1 MNPLLTV
8 VVPVFNRSHLIERT
22 LDSIAASTYRPFVL
36 KIIDNTSTDNSL
48 EVCQRWAERNAS
60 ADGLVIEVLEETK
73 AGAPCARNCGLAS
86 CQTPYIYFFDSDDFC
101 SPDFIGDVVKS
112 FEKEDADM
120 LFAPVQMEIN
130 GKLKLRAYVENGGLV
145 EQIGS
150 SMLSTHSM
158 VFRTEWLRKIGG
170 WREDLTVW
178 QDWELGIRVLLARP
192 RILWMTTHPYHRV
205 AIHGDSITGSCLSQ
219 TLKGTLY
226 ATRCVIDEIRNADNI
241 TGNEQSRCLL
251 ALYYR
256 SMITAGK
263 LRREKN
269 PEGDEAYRQ
278 LAAEILPNPNMQAKI
293 TGRLLYRYTAAG
305 GRGAW
310 RLIH

>member
-8 VVPVFNRSHLIERT
+8 VVPVYNRSHLIERT

-36 KIIDNTSTDNSL
+36 KIVDNASTDNSL
-48 EVCQRWAERNAS
+48 EACQQWAERNAS
-60 ADGLVIEVLEETK
+60 VDELIVEVIEEIK

-101 SPDFIGDVVKS
+101 SSDFIGDALKAL
-112 FEKEDADM
+112 EKEDADM
-120 LFAPVQMEIN
+120 LFAPVQMEID
-130 GKLKLRAYVENGGLV
+130 GQLKLRAYVENGGLV
-145 EQIGS
+145 EQINS

-178 QDWELGIRVLLARP
+178 QDWELGIRALLAQP
-192 RILWMTTHPYHRV
+192 KIHWMTNHPYHRIAV
-205 AIHGDSITGSCLSQ
+205 HGDSITGSSLSQ
-219 TLKGTLY
+219 TLEGTLY
-226 ATRCVIDEIRNADNI
+226 TMRCVIDEVRKADNI
-241 TGNEQSRCLL
+241 NEKELSRCLQ
-251 ALYYR
+251 ALYDR
-256 SMITAGK
+256 SMIMAGK

-269 PEGDEAYRQ
+269 PKGVETYRQ
-278 LAAEILPNPNMQAKI
+278 LAAEVMPNPNLMTHMK
-293 TGRLLYRYTAAG
+293 GRLLYCYTAAG

-310 RLIH
+310 KLI